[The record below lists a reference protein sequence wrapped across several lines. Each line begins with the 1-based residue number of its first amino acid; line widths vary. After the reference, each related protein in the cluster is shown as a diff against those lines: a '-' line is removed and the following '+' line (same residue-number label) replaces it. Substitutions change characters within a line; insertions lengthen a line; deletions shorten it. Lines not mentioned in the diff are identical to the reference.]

1 MHSSSTRSGR
11 EWRRASARSRVLSF
25 AARQQRC
32 PASVVSWSSCPGRF
46 VKSRAELRFSEIA
59 KLIRRT
65 HAAHAAT
72 RVCVSAL
79 DALVSSLETTAWLR
93 LSPRPRCRPLR
104 AVCSRPS
111 ASKAMIH
118 RRSSSTPRAC
128 AVSACT
134 SAAMVLRPAPA
145 ASGSSKGQ
153 IAPTPSRRPAADRDG
168 RLLSRRPRRRR
179 RHRQIAS
186 SILAR
191 STPTSISLA
200 CRPTRRSLVCCVAA
214 IQLTLQA

>member
-1 MHSSSTRSGR
+1 VAASNFK
-11 EWRRASARSRVLSF
+11 RRARLRAGVLSF
-25 AARQQRC
+25 AARQQ
-32 PASVVSWSSCPGRF
+32 PCPGVHRVLVLVASSKAVPSF
-46 VKSRAELRFSEIA
+46 ASPRSRRR
-59 KLIRRT
+59 IRRT

-79 DALVSSLETTAWLR
+79 DGSRLFAWAWLR

-118 RRSSSTPRAC
+118 RRSSSTPPARG
-128 AVSACT
+128 VSACT

-153 IAPTPSRRPAADRDG
+153 LAPTPSRHPAADHDG
-168 RLLSRRPRRRR
+168 RLLSPRPCRRR

-186 SILAR
+186 SIPAR

-200 CRPTRRSLVCCVAA
+200 CLPTRRSLVSAA
-214 IQLTLQA
+214 SLRSG